1 MILSEF
7 WPFKQN
13 IQNSK
18 IQFSKFQFT
27 FFPTVFNNLRHFLKR
42 RFIKFGLIIVQRTVT
57 KKIKSKWLILP
68 PNLAPPYPIRDVW
81 FGARPCNHLLR
92 AIIVQH
98 AGKFEFWYMIVFE
111 FQVSYNFFTGP

>member
-68 PNLAPPYPIRDVW
+68 PNLAPPYPIRVM
-81 FGARPCNHLLR
+81 FGSVPGRATTYCARSSCNTRENL
-92 AIIVQH
+92 
-98 AGKFEFWYMIVFE
+98 
-111 FQVSYNFFTGP
+111 NFGI